1 MKIERSSSIA
11 PRGKAGASAS
21 PGGGFSLGAERV
33 SPGTASGGL
42 SQASALGAALALQL
56 ESIDPERRRRQ
67 VLRGHEALDALEDL
81 TLLVV
86 QGGDPR
92 RVQATLRQ
100 AREDLRERTGEAGLD
115 EILAQI
121 EQRAAVE
128 LAKLE
133 RDLRGRTG

>member
-1 MKIERSSSIA
+1 MKIERPTSIA
-11 PRGKAGASAS
+11 PRGKSGASAS
-21 PGGGFSLGAERV
+21 LGGSFSLGTQRV
-33 SPGTASGGL
+33 SASSASGGL

-67 VLRGHEALDALEDL
+67 VQRGHEALDALEDL

-92 RVQATLRQ
+92 RVQAALRQ
-100 AREDLRERTGEAGLD
+100 ARDDLRERTGEAGLD
-115 EILAQI
+115 DILAQI
-121 EQRAAVE
+121 EQRVAVE

-133 RDLRGRTG
+133 RSLRGRT